1 MSAEL
6 DPDADRYLA
15 QLLPS
20 SAERESLIQH
30 LLTVAIPQAVQ
41 RLVARAGL
49 PTLTSI
55 PSATRWEISIWLTI
69 SETIAALNAR
79 YRGVPQ
85 PTDVLSFPL
94 ITDGEVILLSHP
106 FGEALQLGEVVVS
119 IQQAAQQAEP
129 NGHDLITEILMLCL
143 HGTLHLLGYEDE
155 TDAQRAQMN
164 CLAVETLRELG
175 YAAREEWYSRHYER

>member
-1 MSAEL
+1 MSAGL

-20 SAERESLIQH
+20 PAERESLIQH
-30 LLTVAIPQAVQ
+30 LLTAAIPQAVQ
-41 RLVARAGL
+41 RLVARTGL
-49 PTLTSI
+49 PPLTASPA
-55 PSATRWEISIWLTI
+55 PSRWGISVWLTT
-69 SETIAALNAR
+69 SEQIAALNAR

-94 ITDGEVILLSHP
+94 ITDGDPILLDP
-106 FGEALQLGEVVVS
+106 FAETPLLGEVVVS

-129 NGHDLITEILMLCL
+129 NGHDLITEILVLCL